1 MAVALLNIANRS
13 SSLEERHVRKRQLS
27 CVAGGICRQGG
38 DVNLTRRDKTHNADR
53 DSLDCLEDAM
63 RICGHA
69 WLSLEMAEAL
79 RYLQHFAPKAFLAC
93 LPPRYRKPRRL
104 RERKL

>member
-1 MAVALLNIANRS
+1 MIAALLDIANRS
-13 SSLEERHVRKRQLS
+13 SSLEERHVRKRQHS
-27 CVAGGICRQGG
+27 CVAGRICRQGGG
-38 DVNLTRRDKTHNADR
+38 DVNLTRRDKTHNADM

-79 RYLQHFAPKAFLAC
+79 R
-93 LPPRYRKPRRL
+93 
-104 RERKL
+104 